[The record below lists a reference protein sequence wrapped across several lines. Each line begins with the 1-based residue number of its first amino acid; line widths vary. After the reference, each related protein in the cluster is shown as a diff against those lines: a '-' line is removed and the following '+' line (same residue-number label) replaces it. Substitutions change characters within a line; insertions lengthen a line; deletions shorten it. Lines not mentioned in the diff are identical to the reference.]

1 MNNLVFI
8 DIETTG
14 LNPAYHEIIE
24 IALIGHDFKYHK
36 KVRPEMI
43 EHADS
48 FALQLNGYDPQLW
61 QDAVS
66 HKQLIFEIA
75 PLLKDC
81 TLAGH
86 NVSFDIE
93 FLEEAYVREGRYFGL
108 KRRRIDTVT
117 LAYEHLYP
125 LGLNSLSLDAIRD
138 FLEWDKKGSHSA
150 LKDCKDA
157 KRLFNY
163 LRGFSAFKGA
173 SLKAKRAI
181 KTRFI

>member
-1 MNNLVFI
+1 MKNLVFI

-14 LNPAYHEIIE
+14 LNAAYHEIIE

-43 EHADS
+43 EHADP
-48 FALQLNGYDPQLW
+48 FALKLNGYKPENWVDSITHRQMI
-61 QDAVS
+61 
-66 HKQLIFEIA
+66 KEIE
-75 PLLKDC
+75 PLLLNN

-93 FLEEAYVREGRYFGL
+93 FLEESYMREGRYFGL

-138 FLEWDKKGSHSA
+138 FLEWDKKGGHSA

-157 KRLFNY
+157 KRLFTY
-163 LRGFSAFKGA
+163 LRGFNAYKAA
-173 SLKAKRAI
+173 SLRAKRAI

>member
-1 MNNLVFI
+1 MDNLVFV
-8 DIETTG
+8 DVETTG

-24 IALIGHDFKYHK
+24 IALVSKDFTYHRK
-36 KVRPEMI
+36 IIPEMI
-43 EHADS
+43 EHADP
-48 FALQLNGYDPQLW
+48 FAMKLNGYCPEKW
-61 QDAVS
+61 SEAITA
-66 HKQLIFEIA
+66 KQLILEIQY
-75 PLLKDC
+75 LLKNV

-93 FLEEAYVREGRYFGL
+93 FLEETYTRYGKIFNL

-117 LAYEHLYP
+117 MAYEHLYP
-125 LGLNSLSLDAIRD
+125 LGLQSLSLDAIRD
-138 FLEWDKKGSHSA
+138 FLDWSKEGSHTA
-150 LKDCKDA
+150 LKDAQDSR
-157 KRLFNY
+157 RLFNY